1 MHRNNSFQW
10 SKFIDQAMKIY
21 LNRKHRTIGMSPL
34 EAEKD
39 ENQLKVRRR
48 FFEKYVKAGGKRRK
62 PKFSFVDSVRVRV

>member
-1 MHRNNSFQW
+1 
-10 SKFIDQAMKIY
+10 MKIY

-48 FFEKYVKAGGKRRK
+48 LFEKYVKNVVNFIG
-62 PKFSFVDSVRVRV
+62 DI